1 MPKCYGVRFFLFL
14 KSVFTKDEAYLRV
27 FFLVIY
33 RIKMLQIVKWHS
45 PSFTQFFYGKSQ
57 LNFSVYGLRTKYLI
71 KDPEL

>member
-33 RIKMLQIVKWHS
+33 RIKMLQIVK
-45 PSFTQFFYGKSQ
+45 
-57 LNFSVYGLRTKYLI
+57 
-71 KDPEL
+71 